1 MCIKVCFTC
10 KPNEKKVQEKLN
22 ALAAAPGDAAAAKSL
37 VKECLTGSESTLTC
51 RLSKTEGKLGR
62 STVIDVPSQG
72 YRQVDHRTIKWIV
85 MANVKYTLKK

>member
-1 MCIKVCFTC
+1 M
-10 KPNEKKVQEKLN
+10 QEKLN
-22 ALAAAPGDAAAAKSL
+22 QLTKAPKDATAARELA
-37 VKECLTGSESTLTC
+37 KEYLTGSESTLIC

-85 MANVKYTLKK
+85 MANVKYTLRK